1 MKKFLKISGIVLLL
15 LIIAII
21 ALPFMFKGRIKA
33 EIEKAANDNL
43 NAVFAFEDVDLSL
56 ISNFPNLT
64 VDIEN
69 LSLTGVDTFEGV
81 KLVDAGLITATVD
94 IWSLFGDSL
103 TIREVGIDKANIDV
117 RVLADGAANYDIAKP
132 STDTT
137 AVEETSE
144 GGGFSM
150 KLKRYFITNSN
161 ISYDDATFP
170 MTLTIKNLN
179 HEGSGNFTDDLFL
192 LSTNTTASALDV
204 VYDGVRYI
212 REAKTSLKAD
222 FEIDNANSKY
232 TFKDNE
238 VGLNELALKADGW
251 VAMPG
256 DDIDMD
262 ITFSA
267 LKTEFKTLLSMV
279 PAEFASDLSGVQADG
294 KIAFDGFVKGT
305 YNDLRMPGFGLNLE
319 VNNGRFNY
327 PDMPKSVENIEI
339 KLAVDASAGIDNDA
353 MTVDIDRFSMTMA
366 DNPIDMTL
374 HLKNP
379 YTDPLIDFDMTAKI
393 VLDNLKDMIPMENGD
408 RLAGTFDADI
418 HLDGRASA
426 IEEQR
431 FDDFKA
437 EGNMAITGIQF
448 RSDSLPYDVD
458 VNQANFSF
466 TPQYVDMSTFDAK
479 IGKTDLKASGK
490 ITDYLNYALKD
501 SMLTGRF
508 NLYSSNMDIN
518 EFMTD
523 DEETAETTEADAT
536 TEEATGVVRL
546 PNNVD
551 FELQSRFDRMIYD
564 DLEITNTSGLVVL
577 RDGVADISNLT
588 MQLLG
593 GTVMMNG
600 EYDSRPTQPAMDMD
614 FNIKDLDIKQTAEK
628 FATID
633 KLAPIAKSCTGLFST
648 SMHMECSLD
657 ESMMPI
663 ENTISG
669 AGNLQTKS
677 VYIEKFEPLSKLA
690 NELKIEK
697 LAKQT
702 IQDVNVSYKFE
713 DGKVMVDPFTVKLD
727 GIPANIEGSMTFSQE
742 LDYRMKMD
750 IPSEKLPGNLAN
762 QASSLLSDLNKKLGT
777 NIAAGT
783 KIPVSIRIT
792 GTMTDP
798 KIAGNYGEMIQEA
811 KADLKDDLKDAAKEA
826 INEQVDKAKE
836 DAIKKAREEA
846 DKLIAD
852 AQKQADKLVADAKK
866 TADNL
871 KTKAYEEAKKVENSA
886 KNPLEKAGKR
896 LAADTMRKEADKA
909 HAKSIEE
916 AQKQADKIVAQAR
929 VEADKKIQQAEGL

>member
-15 LIIAII
+15 FIIAII
-21 ALPFMFKGRIKA
+21 ALPFMFKGRIKS

-43 NAVFAFEDVDLSL
+43 NATFAFEDVDLSL

-69 LSLTGVDTFEGV
+69 LSLTGIGTFEGV
-81 KLVDAGLITATVD
+81 KLVEAGLITATVD
-94 IWSLFGDSL
+94 VWSLFGDSL

-117 RVLADGAANYDIAKP
+117 RVLADGSANYDIAKP

-137 AVEETSE
+137 TVEESTE

-150 KLKRYFITNSN
+150 KLKRYFVTNSN

-170 MTLTIKNLN
+170 MTLSIKELN
-179 HEGSGNFTDDLFL
+179 HEGSGDFTDDLFL
-192 LSTNTTASALDV
+192 LSTNTTATALDV

-238 VGLNELALKADGW
+238 IGLNELALKADGW

-262 ITFSA
+262 ISFAA

-294 KIAFDGFVKGT
+294 KIAFNGFVKGT

-319 VNNGRFNY
+319 VNQGRFNY
-327 PDMPKSVENIEI
+327 PDMPKSVEDIEI
-339 KLAVDASAGIDNDA
+339 KLAIDASAGIDNDA
-353 MTVDIDRFSMTMA
+353 MTVDIDKFSMTMA

-379 YTDPLIDFDMTAKI
+379 YTDPLIDFDMTAKV

-431 FDDFKA
+431 FNDFKA
-437 EGNMAITGIQF
+437 EGTMAITGIQF
-448 RSDSLPYDVD
+448 RSDSLAYDVD
-458 VNQANFSF
+458 VNQANFAF
-466 TPQYVDMSTFDAK
+466 NPQFIDMSTFDAK
-479 IGKTDLKASGK
+479 IGKTDIKASGK

-508 NLYSSNMDIN
+508 NLYSSNMDLN
-518 EFMTD
+518 EFMT
-523 DEETAETTEADAT
+523 EEEAAVETETETT
-536 TEEATGVVRL
+536 TEESTGVVRL
-546 PNNVD
+546 PKNVD

-564 DLEITNTSGLVVL
+564 DLEITNTSGMVVL
-577 RDGVADISNLT
+577 KDGVADIKNLT

-600 EYDSRPTQPAMDMD
+600 EYDSRPDKPLMDMD
-614 FNIKDLDIKQTAEK
+614 FNIKNLDIKQTAEK

-648 SMHMECSLD
+648 SMHMECTLD

-669 AGNLQTKS
+669 AGNLQTSS
-677 VYIEKFEPLSKLA
+677 VYIEKFEPLTKLA

-713 DGKVMVDPFTVKLD
+713 DGKVIVDPFTVKLD

-811 KADLKDDLKDAAKEA
+811 KADLKEDLKDAAKEA

-846 DKLIAD
+846 DKLVAD
-852 AQKQADKLVADAKK
+852 AQKQADKSMADARKA
-866 TADNL
+866 ADSL
-871 KTKAYEEAKKVENSA
+871 KAKAYAEAQKVEDSA

-896 LAADTMRKEADKA
+896 LAADAMRKEADKA
-909 HAKSIEE
+909 HTKSIEE

>member
-1 MKKFLKISGIVLLL
+1 MKKFLKISGIVILL

-21 ALPFMFKGRIKA
+21 ALPFLFKGRIKS

-69 LSLTGVDTFEGV
+69 LSLTGIGTFDGV
-81 KLVDAGLITATVD
+81 KLVDAGLITATID
-94 IWSLFGDSL
+94 IWSLFGDTL
-103 TIREVGIDKANIDV
+103 AIREIGIDKANIDV
-117 RVLADGAANYDIAKP
+117 RVLADGSANYDIAKP

-150 KLKRYFITNSN
+150 KLKRYYITHSN

-170 MTLTIKNLN
+170 MKLGIKELN
-179 HEGSGNFTDDLFL
+179 HEGSGNFTDVLFL
-192 LSTNTTASALDV
+192 LSTNTTTESLDV

-212 REAKTSLKAD
+212 REAKTALKAE

-232 TFKDNE
+232 TFKGNE
-238 VGLNELALKADGW
+238 ILLNELALKADGW
-251 VAMPG
+251 VSMPA

-294 KIAFDGFVKGT
+294 KIVFDGFVRGT
-305 YNDLRMPGFGLNLE
+305 YNDLKMPGFGLNME
-319 VNNGRFNY
+319 VNKGRFNY

-339 KLAVDASAGIDNDA
+339 KMAIDASAGVDNDA
-353 MTVDIDRFSMTMA
+353 MTIDIDRFSMTMA

-379 YTDPLIDFDMTAKI
+379 YTDPLIDFDMTAKV
-393 VLDNLKDMIPMENGD
+393 VLDNLKDMIPLENGD
-408 RLAGTFDADI
+408 QLSGTFDADI

-426 IEEQR
+426 IEQQR

-437 EGNMAITGIQF
+437 EGTMAITGIQF
-448 RSDSLPYDVD
+448 RSDSLPYDID
-458 VNQANFSF
+458 VNQANFTF
-466 TPQYVDMSTFDAK
+466 TPQFVDMSTFDAK

-501 SMLTGRF
+501 SLLTGRF
-508 NLYSSNMDIN
+508 NLYSSNMDLN
-518 EFMTD
+518 EFMSD
-523 DEETAETTEADAT
+523 DEAATETTTETT
-536 TEEATGVVRL
+536 TEESTGVVRL

-551 FELQSRFDRMIYD
+551 FELQSRFDHMIYD
-564 DLEITNTSGLVVL
+564 NLDITAITGLVTL
-577 RDGVADISNLT
+577 RDGAADLSNLA
-588 MQLLG
+588 MKLLG
-593 GTVMMNG
+593 GDVTMNG
-600 EYDSRPTQPAMDMD
+600 TYDSRPDKPLMDMD
-614 FNIKDLDIKQTAEK
+614 FNIKNLDIKQTAEK

-648 SMHMECSLD
+648 SMEMKCALD

-669 AGNLQTKS
+669 SGNLQTKS

-727 GIPANIEGSMTFSQE
+727 GIPANIEGSTTFSQE

-750 IPSEKLPGNLAN
+750 IPSDKLPGNLAN
-762 QASSLLSDLNKKLGT
+762 QASSLLSDLNKKIGT

-811 KADLKDDLKDAAKEA
+811 KADLKEDLKDAAKEA

-836 DAIKKAREEA
+836 EAIKKAREEA

-852 AQKQADKLVADAKK
+852 AQKQADKIMVDAKK

-871 KTKAYEEAKKVENSA
+871 KTKAYEEAQKVENSA

-909 HAKSIEE
+909 HAKSIAE

>member
-15 LIIAII
+15 FIIAII
-21 ALPFMFKGRIKA
+21 ALPFLFKGKIKS

-43 NAVFAFEDVDLSL
+43 NATFAFEDVDLSL
-56 ISNFPNLT
+56 ISNFPNLS

-69 LSLTGVDTFEGV
+69 LSLTGIGTFEGV
-81 KLVDAGLITATVD
+81 KLVEAGLITATVD
-94 IWSLFGDSL
+94 ICSLFGDSL

-117 RVLADGAANYDIAKP
+117 RVLADGSANYDIAKP

-137 AVEETSE
+137 TVEESTE

-150 KLKRYFITNSN
+150 KLKRYYITNSN
-161 ISYDDATFP
+161 ISYNDATFP
-170 MTLTIKNLN
+170 MAFTIKELN

-192 LSTNTTASALDV
+192 LSTNTTASTLDV

-238 VGLNELALKADGW
+238 IGLNELALKADGW

-262 ITFSA
+262 ITFAA

-294 KIAFDGFVKGT
+294 KIAFDGFVRGT

-319 VNNGRFNY
+319 VNKGRFNY
-327 PDMPKSVENIEI
+327 PDMPKSVEDIEI
-339 KLAVDASAGIDNDA
+339 KLAIDASAGIDNDA
-353 MTVDIDRFSMTMA
+353 MTVDIDKFSMTMA

-379 YTDPLIDFDMTAKI
+379 YTDPLIDFDMTAK
-393 VLDNLKDMIPMENGD
+393 VALDNLKDMIPMENGD

-431 FDDFKA
+431 FNDFKA
-437 EGNMAITGIQF
+437 EGTMAITGIQF
-448 RSDSLPYDVD
+448 RSDSLAYDVD
-458 VNQANFSF
+458 VNQANFAF
-466 TPQYVDMSTFDAK
+466 NPQFIDMSTFDAK
-479 IGKTDLKASGK
+479 IGKTDIKASGK

-508 NLYSSNMDIN
+508 NLYSSNMDLN
-518 EFMTD
+518 EFMT
-523 DEETAETTEADAT
+523 EEEAAVEAETETS

-546 PNNVD
+546 PKNVD
-551 FELQSRFDRMIYD
+551 FELQSRFDRMLYD
-564 DLEITNTSGLVVL
+564 DLEITNTSGMVIL

-600 EYDSRPTQPAMDMD
+600 EYDSRPVKPLMDMD
-614 FNIKDLDIKQTAEK
+614 FNIKNLDIKQTAEK

-648 SMHMECSLD
+648 SMHMECTLD

-669 AGNLQTKS
+669 AGNLQTSS
-677 VYIEKFEPLSKLA
+677 VYIEKFEPLTKLA

-713 DGKVMVDPFTVKLD
+713 DGKVIVDPFTVKLD

-811 KADLKDDLKDAAKEA
+811 KADLKEDLKEAAKEA

-846 DKLIAD
+846 DKLVAD
-852 AQKQADKLVADAKK
+852 AQKQADKSMADARKA
-866 TADNL
+866 ADSL
-871 KTKAYEEAKKVENSA
+871 KAKAYAEAQKVEDSA

-896 LAADTMRKEADKA
+896 LAADAMRKEADKA
-909 HAKSIEE
+909 HTKSIEE

>member
-15 LIIAII
+15 FIIAII
-21 ALPFMFKGRIKA
+21 ALPFMFKGRIKS

-43 NAVFAFEDVDLSL
+43 NATFAFEDVDLSL

-69 LSLTGVDTFEGV
+69 LSLTGNGTFEGV
-81 KLVDAGLITATVD
+81 KLVEAGLITATVD
-94 IWSLFGDSL
+94 VWSLFGDSL

-117 RVLADGAANYDIAKP
+117 RVLADGSANYDIAKP

-137 AVEETSE
+137 TVEESTE

-150 KLKRYFITNSN
+150 KLKRYFVTNSN

-170 MTLTIKNLN
+170 MTLSIKELN
-179 HEGSGNFTDDLFL
+179 HEGSGDFTDDLFL
-192 LSTNTTASALDV
+192 LSTNTTATALDV

-238 VGLNELALKADGW
+238 IDLNELALKADGW

-262 ITFSA
+262 ISFAA

-279 PAEFASDLSGVQADG
+279 PAEFASDLSGVEADG

-319 VNNGRFNY
+319 VNQGRFNY
-327 PDMPKSVENIEI
+327 PDMPKSVEDIEI
-339 KLAVDASAGIDNDA
+339 KLAIDASAGIDNDA
-353 MTVDIDRFSMTMA
+353 MTVDIDKFSMTMA

-379 YTDPLIDFDMTAKI
+379 YTDPLIDFDMTAKV

-431 FDDFKA
+431 FNDFKA
-437 EGNMAITGIQF
+437 EGTMAITGIQF
-448 RSDSLPYDVD
+448 RSDSLAYDVD
-458 VNQANFSF
+458 VNQANFAF
-466 TPQYVDMSTFDAK
+466 NPQFIDMSTFDAK
-479 IGKTDLKASGK
+479 IGKTDIKASGK

-508 NLYSSNMDIN
+508 NLYSSNMDLN
-518 EFMTD
+518 EFMT
-523 DEETAETTEADAT
+523 EEEAAVEAENETT
-536 TEEATGVVRL
+536 TEESTGVVRL
-546 PNNVD
+546 PKNVD

-564 DLEITNTSGLVVL
+564 DLEITNTSGMVVL
-577 RDGVADISNLT
+577 KDGVADIKNLT

-600 EYDSRPTQPAMDMD
+600 EYDSRPDKPLMDMD
-614 FNIKDLDIKQTAEK
+614 FNIKNLDIKQTAEK

-648 SMHMECSLD
+648 SMHMECTLD

-669 AGNLQTKS
+669 AGNLQTSS
-677 VYIEKFEPLSKLA
+677 VYIEKFEPLTKLA

-713 DGKVMVDPFTVKLD
+713 DGKVIVEPFTVKLD

-811 KADLKDDLKDAAKEA
+811 KADLKEDLKDAAKEA

-846 DKLIAD
+846 DKLVAD
-852 AQKQADKLVADAKK
+852 AQKQADKTMVDARKA
-866 TADNL
+866 ADNL
-871 KTKAYEEAKKVENSA
+871 KAKAYAEAQKVEDSA

-896 LAADTMRKEADKA
+896 LAADAMRKEADKA
-909 HAKSIEE
+909 HTKSIEE

>member
-15 LIIAII
+15 FIIAII
-21 ALPFMFKGRIKA
+21 ALPFMFKGRIKS

-43 NAVFAFEDVDLSL
+43 NATFAFEDVDLSL

-69 LSLTGVDTFEGV
+69 LSLTGIGTFEGV
-81 KLVDAGLITATVD
+81 KLVEAGLITATVD
-94 IWSLFGDSL
+94 VWSLFGDSL

-117 RVLADGAANYDIAKP
+117 RVLADGSANYDIAKP

-137 AVEETSE
+137 TVEESTE

-150 KLKRYFITNSN
+150 KLKRYFVTNSN

-170 MTLTIKNLN
+170 MTLSIKELN
-179 HEGSGNFTDDLFL
+179 HEGSGDFTDDLFL
-192 LSTNTTASALDV
+192 LSTNTTATALDV

-238 VGLNELALKADGW
+238 IGLNELALKADGW

-262 ITFSA
+262 ISFAA

-294 KIAFDGFVKGT
+294 KIAFNGFVKGT

-319 VNNGRFNY
+319 VNQGRFNY
-327 PDMPKSVENIEI
+327 PDMPKSVEDIEI
-339 KLAVDASAGIDNDA
+339 KLAIDASAGIDNDA
-353 MTVDIDRFSMTMA
+353 MTVDIDKFSMTMA

-379 YTDPLIDFDMTAKI
+379 YTDPLIDFDMTAKV

-431 FDDFKA
+431 FNDFKA
-437 EGNMAITGIQF
+437 EGTMAITGIQF
-448 RSDSLPYDVD
+448 RSDSLAYDVD
-458 VNQANFSF
+458 VNQANFAF
-466 TPQYVDMSTFDAK
+466 NPQFIDMSTFDAK
-479 IGKTDLKASGK
+479 IGKTDIKASGK

-508 NLYSSNMDIN
+508 NLYSSNMDLN
-518 EFMTD
+518 EFMT
-523 DEETAETTEADAT
+523 EEEAAVETETETT
-536 TEEATGVVRL
+536 TEESTGVVRL
-546 PNNVD
+546 PKNVD

-564 DLEITNTSGLVVL
+564 DLEITNTSGMVVL
-577 RDGVADISNLT
+577 KDGVADIKNLT

-600 EYDSRPTQPAMDMD
+600 EYDSRPDKPLMDMD
-614 FNIKDLDIKQTAEK
+614 FNIKNLDIKQTAEK

-648 SMHMECSLD
+648 SMHMECTLD

-669 AGNLQTKS
+669 AGNLQTSS
-677 VYIEKFEPLSKLA
+677 VYIEKFEPLTKLA

-713 DGKVMVDPFTVKLD
+713 DGKVIVDPFTVKLD

-811 KADLKDDLKDAAKEA
+811 KADLKEDLKDAAKEA

-846 DKLIAD
+846 DKLVAD
-852 AQKQADKLVADAKK
+852 AQKQADKTMVDARKA
-866 TADNL
+866 ADNL
-871 KTKAYEEAKKVENSA
+871 KAKAYAEAQKVEDSA

-896 LAADTMRKEADKA
+896 LAADAMRKEADKA
-909 HAKSIEE
+909 HTKSIEE

>member
-1 MKKFLKISGIVLLL
+1 MKKSLKISGIVLLL
-15 LIIAII
+15 FIIAII
-21 ALPFMFKGRIKA
+21 ALPFMFKGRIKS

-43 NAVFAFEDVDLSL
+43 NATFAFEDVDLSL

-69 LSLTGVDTFEGV
+69 LSLTGIGTFEGV
-81 KLVDAGLITATVD
+81 KLVEAGLITATVD
-94 IWSLFGDSL
+94 VWSLFGDSL

-117 RVLADGAANYDIAKP
+117 RVLADGSANYDIAKP

-137 AVEETSE
+137 TVEESTE

-150 KLKRYFITNSN
+150 KLKRYFVTNSN

-170 MTLTIKNLN
+170 MTLSIKELN
-179 HEGSGNFTDDLFL
+179 HEGSGDFTDDLFL
-192 LSTNTTASALDV
+192 LSTNTTATALDV

-238 VGLNELALKADGW
+238 IGLNELALKADGW

-262 ITFSA
+262 ISFAA

-294 KIAFDGFVKGT
+294 KIAFNGFVKGT

-319 VNNGRFNY
+319 VNQGRFNY
-327 PDMPKSVENIEI
+327 PDMPKSVEDIEI
-339 KLAVDASAGIDNDA
+339 KLAIDASAGIDNDA
-353 MTVDIDRFSMTMA
+353 MTVDIDKFSMTMA

-379 YTDPLIDFDMTAKI
+379 YTDPLIDFDMTAKV

-431 FDDFKA
+431 FNDFKA
-437 EGNMAITGIQF
+437 EGTMAITGIQF
-448 RSDSLPYDVD
+448 RSDSLAYDVD
-458 VNQANFSF
+458 VNQANFAF
-466 TPQYVDMSTFDAK
+466 NPQFIDMSTFDAK
-479 IGKTDLKASGK
+479 IGKTDIKASGK

-508 NLYSSNMDIN
+508 NLYSSNMDLN
-518 EFMTD
+518 EFMT
-523 DEETAETTEADAT
+523 EEEAAVETETETT
-536 TEEATGVVRL
+536 TEESTGVVRL
-546 PNNVD
+546 PKNVD

-564 DLEITNTSGLVVL
+564 DLEITNTSGMVVL
-577 RDGVADISNLT
+577 KDGVADIKNLT

-600 EYDSRPTQPAMDMD
+600 EYDSRPDKPLMDMD
-614 FNIKDLDIKQTAEK
+614 FNIKNLDIKQTAEK

-648 SMHMECSLD
+648 SMHMECTLD

-669 AGNLQTKS
+669 AGNLQTSS
-677 VYIEKFEPLSKLA
+677 VYIEKFEPLTKLA

-713 DGKVMVDPFTVKLD
+713 DGKVIVDPFTVKLD

-811 KADLKDDLKDAAKEA
+811 KADLKEDLKDAAKEA

-846 DKLIAD
+846 GKLVAD
-852 AQKQADKLVADAKK
+852 AQKQADKTMVDARKA
-866 TADNL
+866 ADNL
-871 KTKAYEEAKKVENSA
+871 KAKAYAEAQKVEDSA

-896 LAADTMRKEADKA
+896 LAADAMRKEADKA
-909 HAKSIEE
+909 HTKSIEE

>member
-15 LIIAII
+15 FIIAII
-21 ALPFMFKGRIKA
+21 ALPFMFKGRIKS

-43 NAVFAFEDVDLSL
+43 NATFAFEDVDLSF

-69 LSLTGVDTFEGV
+69 LSLTGIGTFEGV
-81 KLVDAGLITATVD
+81 KLVEAGLITATVD
-94 IWSLFGDSL
+94 VWSLFGDSL

-117 RVLADGAANYDIAKP
+117 RVLADGSANYDIAKP

-137 AVEETSE
+137 TVEESTE

-150 KLKRYFITNSN
+150 KLKRYFVTNSN

-170 MTLTIKNLN
+170 MTLSIKELN
-179 HEGSGNFTDDLFL
+179 HEGSGDFTDDLFL
-192 LSTNTTASALDV
+192 LSTNTTATALDV

-238 VGLNELALKADGW
+238 IGLNELALKADGW

-262 ITFSA
+262 ISFAA

-294 KIAFDGFVKGT
+294 KIAFNGFVKGT

-319 VNNGRFNY
+319 VNQGRFNY
-327 PDMPKSVENIEI
+327 PDMPKSVEDIEI
-339 KLAVDASAGIDNDA
+339 KLAIDASAGIDNDA
-353 MTVDIDRFSMTMA
+353 MTVDIDKFSMTMA

-379 YTDPLIDFDMTAKI
+379 YTDPLIDFDMTAKV

-431 FDDFKA
+431 FNDFKA
-437 EGNMAITGIQF
+437 EGTMAITGIQF
-448 RSDSLPYDVD
+448 RSDSLAYDVD
-458 VNQANFSF
+458 VNQANFAF
-466 TPQYVDMSTFDAK
+466 NPQFIDMSTFDAK
-479 IGKTDLKASGK
+479 IGKTDIKASGK

-508 NLYSSNMDIN
+508 NLYSSNMDLN
-518 EFMTD
+518 EFMT
-523 DEETAETTEADAT
+523 EEEAAVETETETT
-536 TEEATGVVRL
+536 TEESTGVVRL
-546 PNNVD
+546 PKNVD

-564 DLEITNTSGLVVL
+564 DLEITNTSGMVVL
-577 RDGVADISNLT
+577 KDGVADIKNLT

-600 EYDSRPTQPAMDMD
+600 EYDSRPDKPLMDMD
-614 FNIKDLDIKQTAEK
+614 FNIKNLDIKQTAEK

-648 SMHMECSLD
+648 SMHMECTLD

-669 AGNLQTKS
+669 AGNLQTSS
-677 VYIEKFEPLSKLA
+677 VYIEKFEPLTKLA

-713 DGKVMVDPFTVKLD
+713 DGKVIVDPFTVKLD

-811 KADLKDDLKDAAKEA
+811 KADLKEDLKDAAKEA

-846 DKLIAD
+846 DKLVAD
-852 AQKQADKLVADAKK
+852 AQKQADKTMVDARKA
-866 TADNL
+866 ADNL
-871 KTKAYEEAKKVENSA
+871 KAKAYAEAQKVEDSA

-896 LAADTMRKEADKA
+896 LAADAMRKEADKA
-909 HAKSIEE
+909 HTKSIEE

>member
-15 LIIAII
+15 FIIAII
-21 ALPFMFKGRIKA
+21 ALPFMFKGRIKS
-33 EIEKAANDNL
+33 EIEKAANYNL
-43 NAVFAFEDVDLSL
+43 NATFAFEDVDLSL

-69 LSLTGVDTFEGV
+69 LSLTGIGTFEGV
-81 KLVDAGLITATVD
+81 KLVEAGLITATVD
-94 IWSLFGDSL
+94 VWSLFGDSL

-117 RVLADGAANYDIAKP
+117 RVLADGSANYDIAKP

-137 AVEETSE
+137 TVEESTE

-150 KLKRYFITNSN
+150 KLKRYFVTNSN

-170 MTLTIKNLN
+170 MTLSIKELN
-179 HEGSGNFTDDLFL
+179 HEGSGDFTDDLFL
-192 LSTNTTASALDV
+192 LSTNTTATALDV

-238 VGLNELALKADGW
+238 IGLNELALKADGW

-262 ITFSA
+262 ISFAA

-294 KIAFDGFVKGT
+294 KIAFNGFVKGT

-319 VNNGRFNY
+319 VNQGRFNY
-327 PDMPKSVENIEI
+327 PDMPKSVEDIEI
-339 KLAVDASAGIDNDA
+339 KLAIDASAGIDNDA
-353 MTVDIDRFSMTMA
+353 MTVDIDKFSMTMA

-379 YTDPLIDFDMTAKI
+379 YTDPLIDFDMTAKV

-431 FDDFKA
+431 FNDFKA
-437 EGNMAITGIQF
+437 EGTMAITGIQF
-448 RSDSLPYDVD
+448 RSDSLAYDVD
-458 VNQANFSF
+458 VNQANFAF
-466 TPQYVDMSTFDAK
+466 NPQFIDMSTFDAK
-479 IGKTDLKASGK
+479 IGKTDIKASGK

-508 NLYSSNMDIN
+508 NLYSSNMDLN
-518 EFMTD
+518 EFMT
-523 DEETAETTEADAT
+523 EEEAAVETETETT
-536 TEEATGVVRL
+536 TEESTGVVRL
-546 PNNVD
+546 PKNVD

-564 DLEITNTSGLVVL
+564 DLEITNTSGMVVL
-577 RDGVADISNLT
+577 KDGVADIKNLT

-600 EYDSRPTQPAMDMD
+600 EYDSRPDKPLMDMD
-614 FNIKDLDIKQTAEK
+614 FNIKNLDIKQTAEK

-648 SMHMECSLD
+648 SMHMECTLD

-669 AGNLQTKS
+669 AGNLQTSS
-677 VYIEKFEPLSKLA
+677 VYIEKFEPLTKLA

-713 DGKVMVDPFTVKLD
+713 DGKVIVDPFTVKLD

-811 KADLKDDLKDAAKEA
+811 KADLKEDLKDAAKEA

-846 DKLIAD
+846 DKLVAD
-852 AQKQADKLVADAKK
+852 AQKQADKTMVDARKA
-866 TADNL
+866 ADNL
-871 KTKAYEEAKKVENSA
+871 KAKAYAEAQKVEDSA

-896 LAADTMRKEADKA
+896 LAADAMRKEADKA
-909 HAKSIEE
+909 HTKSIEE

>member
-15 LIIAII
+15 FIIAII
-21 ALPFMFKGRIKA
+21 ALPFMFKGRIKS

-43 NAVFAFEDVDLSL
+43 NATFAFEDVDLSL

-64 VDIEN
+64 VDIEK
-69 LSLTGVDTFEGV
+69 LSLTGIGTFEGV

-103 TIREVGIDKANIDV
+103 TIREVGIDRANIDV
-117 RVLADGAANYDIAKP
+117 RVLADGSANYDIAKP

-137 AVEETSE
+137 AVEESTE

-150 KLKRYFITNSN
+150 KLKRYFVTNSN

-170 MTLTIKNLN
+170 MTLSIKELN
-179 HEGSGNFTDDLFL
+179 HEGSGDFTDDLFL

-212 REAKTSLKAD
+212 REVKTSLKAD

-238 VGLNELALKADGW
+238 IGLNELALKADGW

-262 ITFSA
+262 ITFAA

-294 KIAFDGFVKGT
+294 KIAFNGFVRGT
-305 YNDLRMPGFGLNLE
+305 YNDIRMPGFGLNLE
-319 VNNGRFNY
+319 VNKGRFNY
-327 PDMPKSVENIEI
+327 PDMPKSVEDIEI
-339 KLAVDASAGIDNDA
+339 KLAIDASAGIDNDA
-353 MTVDIDRFSMTMA
+353 MTVDIDKFSMTMA

-379 YTDPLIDFDMTAKI
+379 YTDPLIDFDMTAKVI
-393 VLDNLKDMIPMENGD
+393 LDNLKDMIPMENGD

-431 FDDFKA
+431 FNDFKA
-437 EGNMAITGIQF
+437 EGTMAITGIQF
-448 RSDSLPYDVD
+448 RSDSLAYDVD
-458 VNQANFSF
+458 VNQANFAF
-466 TPQYVDMSTFDAK
+466 NPQFIDMSTFDAK
-479 IGKTDLKASGK
+479 IGKTDIKASGK

-508 NLYSSNMDIN
+508 NLYSSNMDLN
-518 EFMTD
+518 EFMT
-523 DEETAETTEADAT
+523 EEESTVETETET

-564 DLEITNTSGLVVL
+564 DLEITNTSGMVVL

-600 EYDSRPTQPAMDMD
+600 EYDSRPDKPLMDMD
-614 FNIKDLDIKQTAEK
+614 FNIKNLDINQTAEK

-648 SMHMECSLD
+648 SMHMECTLD

-669 AGNLQTKS
+669 AGNLQTSS
-677 VYIEKFEPLSKLA
+677 VYIEKFEPLTKLA
-690 NELKIEK
+690 EELKIEK
-697 LAKQT
+697 LSKQT

-713 DGKVMVDPFTVKLD
+713 DGKVIVDPFTVKLD
-727 GIPANIEGSMTFSQE
+727 GIPAKIEGSMTFSQE

-750 IPSEKLPGNLAN
+750 IPGEKLPGNLSN

-811 KADLKDDLKDAAKEA
+811 KADLKEDLKDAAKEA

-846 DKLIAD
+846 DKLVAD
-852 AQKQADKLVADAKK
+852 AQKQADKAMVDAKK
-866 TADNL
+866 TADSL
-871 KTKAYEEAKKVENSA
+871 KEKAYAEAKKVEDSA